1 MLTQGGVGGETIRF
15 AEPELSV
22 EPAGVISPLLEGN
35 GRKGG
40 ELFAMAKKGS
50 HIVST
55 TIVLPVKH
63 CSNEFAVDEQV
74 HGARAVTVGVSYNCV
89 QPGDVT
95 LTLTLPLLMHAPLT
109 WSWKKSCGGLYR
121 RFFAVSTWEKAVVRD
136 GFACKSSLTSAA
148 YRRACA
154 PWDLGRGVLPQSFNL
169 KAMTHDRARRRG
181 LARREP
187 G

>member
-1 MLTQGGVGGETIRF
+1 VLTQGGVGGETIRF
-15 AEPELSV
+15 DEPELSV

-40 ELFAMAKKGS
+40 ELLAMAKKGS
-50 HIVST
+50 HIVSRNEPF
-55 TIVLPVKH
+55 LPGLTPRQH
-63 CSNEFAVDEQV
+63 CSDEFAVDEQV
-74 HGARAVTVGVSYNCV
+74 RGARAVTVGVSYNCV

-136 GFACKSSLTSAA
+136 GFACKSSPTFATCS
-148 YRRACA
+148 RACV
-154 PWDLGRGVLPQSFNL
+154 LYRGILVVRSCRSRF
-169 KAMTHDRARRRG
+169 
-181 LARREP
+181 
-187 G
+187 